1 VVLSEPP
8 LEFPQPVIWRKLLS
22 GSRDQIAQA
31 VTQINGDGLADD
43 YGCLLLTARRRSA
56 SRARR
61 LFGLMTLNT
70 GYTERERRSALTALG
85 LLWGALGRELALALD
100 PKASHFERER
110 AYKAL
115 IRRRDQRAVRPL
127 IEALLSGNALEDWQ
141 CIPTLGTLG
150 DQRAADALIR
160 YIGLDSETPV
170 ISENALLDIGIE
182 VGRALHEL
190 NMRETLT
197 IARNA
202 QTSALPH
209 QRASAALVI
218 AGWGDESLAPLLV
231 PLVEDHITLVR
242 LAAITALGELKAAAS
257 MIPLQALAADSD
269 PQVQL
274 AVERALQQ
282 VTTANAQRAVQ
293 KNTNSSK
300 LKRPNPVQR

>member
-1 VVLSEPP
+1 LSESPQ
-8 LEFPQPVIWRKLLS
+8 EFPQPIIWRKLLS
-22 GSRDQIAQA
+22 GSRDQIAHA
-31 VTQINGDGLADD
+31 VAQINDDGLADD
-43 YGCLLLTARRRSA
+43 YGCLLLSARRRSA
-56 SRARR
+56 SRTRR
-61 LFGLMTLNT
+61 LLGLVTVNT

-127 IEALLSGNALEDWQ
+127 IEALLSGNAMEDWQ
-141 CIPTLGTLG
+141 CIPTLGSLG
-150 DQRAADALIR
+150 DQRAAEALIR
-160 YIGLDSETPV
+160 YIGLNSDSMV
-170 ISENALLDIGIE
+170 ITESALLDIGIE
-182 VGRALHEL
+182 VGRALREL
-190 NMRETLT
+190 NTREAL
-197 IARNA
+197 ALVKEA
-202 QTSALPH
+202 HSSALPH

-218 AGWGDESLAPLLV
+218 AGWGDENLAPLLV
-231 PLVEDHITLVR
+231 PLVEDHTTLVR

-269 PQVQL
+269 PQVQR

-293 KNTNSSK
+293 KNVNASK